1 MTALVPPSS
10 VSVPSGREGLVS
22 LVGAARPGSL
32 VALRGVIT
40 GVGVSVSTLT
50 VMLSDGAGSVSI
62 HVPSEVWRRFGR
74 DAFGLGLVMS
84 LVGCKQAGFVFAV
97 RVALDGEV
105 AW

>member
-1 MTALVPPSS
+1 MTALVPSS
-10 VSVPSGREGLVS
+10 FAAPSGGEGLVS
-22 LVGAARPGSL
+22 SVGAARPGSL

-50 VMLSDGAGSVSI
+50 VTVSDGAGSVSI
-62 HVPSEVWRRFGR
+62 HVPSEVWRGLGR

-97 RVALDGEV
+97 RVAFDGV
-105 AW
+105 VGS